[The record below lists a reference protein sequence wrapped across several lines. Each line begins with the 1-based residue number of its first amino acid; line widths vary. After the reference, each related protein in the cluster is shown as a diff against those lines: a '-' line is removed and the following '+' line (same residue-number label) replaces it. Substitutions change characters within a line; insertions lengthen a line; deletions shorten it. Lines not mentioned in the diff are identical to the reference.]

1 MFESHAA
8 RDRLQLCAFLVIV
21 IVWFAV
27 LVLCGINVHHGNDR
41 ASETNEYGDG
51 IVVQRTAC
59 EEESN
64 DEKTCPSKAKGDVPG
79 SEEIEAKVS
88 PSPKNAELE
97 RRYHHT
103 GHTGQNIG
111 TNSTGRRTKCRGVQA
126 AGVPCP
132 GNK

>member
-1 MFESHAA
+1 MFESRTA

-21 IVWFAV
+21 VVWFAV

-64 DEKTCPSKAKGDVPG
+64 DETK
-79 SEEIEAKVS
+79 E
-88 PSPKNAELE
+88 KN
-97 RRYHHT
+97 
-103 GHTGQNIG
+103 IK
-111 TNSTGRRTKCRGVQA
+111 SRRTKMSMQVDQTLRGVEQTLSSCRLRLMEISKSLKSCKFC
-126 AGVPCP
+126 V
-132 GNK
+132 NVIK